1 MHPLV
6 NIAVKAARLA
16 GKTIMH
22 KSYRVD
28 QLRYNTKGARDYVS
42 EVDLKVERE
51 IVETIRESYPN
62 HAIIAE
68 EMHSLP
74 GKNYEWIID
83 PLDGTTNFLR
93 GVPQFCVSIAIRSPK
108 QMEHA
113 VIYDPIHEELFTASR
128 GSGALL
134 NDRRIR
140 VSNTRNLAEAL
151 IGTGFPFRDDDN
163 LDLWTAIFR
172 QLAKKTSGIRRP
184 GSAALDLAAVACGRF
199 DGFWES
205 GLKLWDIAAGALL
218 IQESGG
224 MVSDFLG
231 NQKFLETGMVVA
243 GNPRIYE
250 DLIKIVQQETQRQQI
265 DA

>member
-6 NIAVKAARLA
+6 NIAVKAARVA

-28 QLRYNTKGARDYVS
+28 QLRYNLKGARDYVS
-42 EVDLKVERE
+42 EVDLKAEQQ
-51 IVETIRESYPN
+51 IVEIIRESYPN
-62 HAIIAE
+62 HAILAE
-68 EMHSLP
+68 ENHALP
-74 GKNYEWIID
+74 GTDYEWIID
-83 PLDGTTNFLR
+83 PLDGTTNFLH
-93 GVPQFCVSIAIRSPK
+93 GVPQFGVSIAIRSRK
-108 QMEHA
+108 YLEHA
-113 VIYDPIHEELFTASR
+113 VIYDPVHEEMFTASR

-140 VSNTRNLAEAL
+140 VSNTQNLAEAL
-151 IGTGFPFRDDDN
+151 IGTGFPFRDADN
-163 LDLWTAIFR
+163 LELWTAVF
-172 QLAKKTSGIRRP
+172 QKLAKKTSGVRRP

-205 GLKLWDIAAGALL
+205 GLMLWDIAAGSLL

-224 MVSDFLG
+224 LMSDFMG
-231 NQKFLETGMVVA
+231 DQKFLATGMIVA
-243 GNPRIYE
+243 GNPKIHE
-250 DLIKIVQQETQRQQI
+250 ELIKIVRQETQRLHI